1 MLPRGESMI
10 DNLNAEQLEAILDT
24 LPMNFIFVD
33 EKERLIYRN
42 KAGTRTAPGAPDL
55 IGQDIRGC
63 HKQSSL
69 PRLERMV
76 SDFKNGVKDE
86 DEFWM
91 MLPDRKML
99 NRFFAVRDKSGRYL
113 GMIEYLL
120 DFTAMEEL
128 AEAKKDSYRRWPDE
142 QADS

>member
-1 MLPRGESMI
+1 MI

-42 KAGTRTAPGAPDL
+42 KADARTASRAPDI
-55 IGQDIRGC
+55 IGEDIRGC

-86 DEFWM
+86 DEFWIM
-91 MLPDRKML
+91 VPDRNIL
-99 NRFFAVRDKSGRYL
+99 NRFLAVRDKSRRYL

-120 DFTAMEEL
+120 DFTAMEEM
-128 AEAKKDSYRRWPDE
+128 AEAKKDSYKRWPDE
-142 QADS
+142 QADP

>member
-1 MLPRGESMI
+1 MI
-10 DNLNAEQLEAILDT
+10 DTLNAEQLEAMLDT

-33 EKERLIYRN
+33 ETERLIYRN
-42 KAGTRTAPGAPDL
+42 KADARTASGAPDVM
-55 IGQDIRGC
+55 GRDIRGC

-86 DEFWM
+86 DEFWIM
-91 MLPDRKML
+91 VPDRKIL
-99 NRFFAVRDKSGRYL
+99 NRFLAVRDKSGRYL
-113 GMIEYLL
+113 GIIEYLL

-128 AEAKKDSYRRWPDE
+128 AEAKKDSYKSWADE
-142 QADS
+142 QADL